1 MPTIISH
8 PAVPLTIGLGL
19 SSGVISRRLLIAGI
33 ASSIAPDLDVYLR
46 HAFDAYTALE
56 HRGLTHSIF
65 FALLCGAACAAFAG
79 KLHTR
84 PLVAFLFVS
93 VATASHGFL
102 DAFTNGGPGIL
113 FFWPFSDE
121 RHFMPLQFIQVSPLG
136 IRPFFSLNGVH
147 VLWSELKWLWLPS
160 IVLGIVLHWL
170 RSAAQA
176 ARAATR

>member
-8 PAVPLTIGLGL
+8 PAIPLAIGLGL
-19 SSGVISRRLLIAGI
+19 SSGVVSQRLLIAGI
-33 ASSIAPDLDVYLR
+33 AGSIAPDLDVYLHR
-46 HAFDAYTALE
+46 AFDAYAALE
-56 HRGLTHSIF
+56 HRGLTHSIL
-65 FALLCGAACAAFAG
+65 FALLCGAAAAAFAPR
-79 KLHTR
+79 LHAR
-84 PLVAFLFVS
+84 ALVAFLFVS

-147 VLWSELKWLWLPS
+147 VLWSELKWLWLPA

-170 RSAAQA
+170 RSAVKAAA
-176 ARAATR
+176 AR